1 MVTSIVYTLIG
12 LILCFVL
19 YIAFRAINTG
29 MEAKKANKDLESSKN
44 VNLANQEDLVEKL
57 TELKELHEK
66 KILSGAIY
74 MNAKEDTKLY
84 KEIVKDFLCVAPEYG
99 KKIAKLILNKSLK
112 CGNIFMSMEEII
124 L

>member
-29 MEAKKANKDLESSKN
+29 MQAKKANKDLESAHNDS
-44 VNLANQEDLVEKL
+44 LDNQEDLIEKL

-66 KILSGAIY
+66 KILSDEEFAA
-74 MNAKEDTKLY
+74 AK
-84 KEIVKDFLCVAPEYG
+84 
-99 KKIAKLILNKSLK
+99 KKILD
-112 CGNIFMSMEEII
+112 E
-124 L
+124 

>member
-29 MEAKKANKDLESSKN
+29 MEAKKANKDLENSSDN
-44 VNLANQEDLVEKL
+44 SLDNQEDLIKKL

-66 KILSGAIY
+66 KILGDEEF
-74 MNAKEDTKLY
+74 AKAK
-84 KEIVKDFLCVAPEYG
+84 
-99 KKIAKLILNKSLK
+99 KKIL
-112 CGNIFMSMEEII
+112 GE
-124 L
+124 